1 MSGCWSCWFDPRSY
15 LGSGHGRTHGTFCP
29 AFLPHC
35 WDKQWWLAS
44 KASSCPFRL
53 VLGGCGF
60 RGKAGR
66 GSTSFPVQRAELCAR
81 VGLVAIGSFCGHEEA
96 DEPACTKTLGVV
108 GLVRV
113 QDVWH
118 LMVDA
123 RIPWDQYLTLLNVH
137 AHPACAG
144 LQVGTAS
151 TEQR

>member
-1 MSGCWSCWFDPRSY
+1 M
-15 LGSGHGRTHGTFCP
+15 
-29 AFLPHC
+29 
-35 WDKQWWLAS
+35 
-44 KASSCPFRL
+44 
-53 VLGGCGF
+53 
-60 RGKAGR
+60 
-66 GSTSFPVQRAELCAR
+66 
-81 VGLVAIGSFCGHEEA
+81 AIGSFCGHEEA